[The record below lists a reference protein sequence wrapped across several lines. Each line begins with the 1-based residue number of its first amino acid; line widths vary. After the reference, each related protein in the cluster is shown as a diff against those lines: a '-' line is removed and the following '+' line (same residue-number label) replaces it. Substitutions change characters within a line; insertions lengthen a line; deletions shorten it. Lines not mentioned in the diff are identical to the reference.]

1 MFNSPP
7 EITLGVVLHS
17 VPRIVTTG
25 KVKEN
30 LMDSGLENVVIS
42 RMYKKIDGTRT
53 VPNEKIN

>member
-7 EITLGVVLHS
+7 EITLGVFLHR

-30 LMDSGLENVVIS
+30 LVDSGLENVVIS
-42 RMYKKIDGTRT
+42 RMYKKIDDTRT